1 MGAWCERGGM
11 VAWWDE
17 RGRGGRSKKRDRTSR
32 EGIDARE
39 RGDGLVG
46 AELQA
51 GGYST
56 VRLGRAVRGAC
67 AVGGAERGV

>member
-39 RGDGLVG
+39 RGDGPWWVG
-46 AELQA
+46 AELQRYRRVA
-51 GGYST
+51 DSTVVST
-56 VRLGRAVRGAC
+56 VRLGC
-67 AVGGAERGV
+67 Y